1 MKVDYRD
8 RNYIVFKGKSIDN
21 DDIINAMGKYCDDEK
36 TFSLLRVNDVRMVR
50 NIWYDSN
57 NRLMDFKD
65 YIIHNY
71 HNYSYILDFDIT
83 SLMWQYSGHELDAD
97 SLGIYGGYDGLIDLI
112 SFAELDEDNY
122 YEILPK
128 LLYNSNNNDLSYLIM
143 KYFAPEN
150 LSYVIY
156 NSENDK
162 INAISIQNQDLM
174 FRNYDGIYYSLLNG
188 NEQILSNNPELLSEF
203 TNDINKIPENSIY
216 EDGMI
221 RTLKWK

>member
-50 NIWYDSN
+50 NIWYDYD
-57 NRLMDFKD
+57 NRLMDYKD
-65 YIIHNY
+65 FIIHNY
-71 HNYSYILDFDIT
+71 KNYSFLIDFDIN
-83 SLMWQYSGHELDAD
+83 SLMMEVDYNLNLRDIFQ
-97 SLGIYGGYDGLIDLI
+97 
-112 SFAELDEDNY
+112 FAELDEDNY

-143 KYFAPEN
+143 KYFAPEKW
-150 LSYVIY
+150 SYVIY
-156 NSENDK
+156 NSEKDK

>member
-50 NIWYDSN
+50 NIWYDYD
-57 NRLMDFKD
+57 NRLMDYKD
-65 YIIHNY
+65 FIIHNY
-71 HNYSYILDFDIT
+71 KNYSFLIDFDIN
-83 SLMWQYSGHELDAD
+83 SLMMEVDYNLNLRDIFQ
-97 SLGIYGGYDGLIDLI
+97 
-112 SFAELDEDNY
+112 FAELDEDNY